1 MKAQL
6 LVFLVKICPSLIE
19 TRTGRK
25 LQTDGGQVDRRA
37 PGSSPEWQPSSS
49 SSPTRLPLTY
59 TSTAMDS
66 DERQTRDDASK
77 AVGVPTVPAID
88 VVPLPR
94 KVDDSHRRMSSQDI
108 DPYVPSDLYYS
119 PNTDPSNKYSK
130 YNRLRTLSM
139 AAPKAAHSMRS
150 YFSPSPVNSDDS
162 ASKSTNTPK
171 KSISPIG
178 KISNNSKSPPIHSG
192 QNMTEANS
200 DTFFDR
206 FLQNCKIS
214 SGITTPVI
222 SSDSDDE
229 YDDSDSGS
237 TIDDDK
243 IEQKEIKKFKQKNKY
258 FMSGLT
264 ENPDLERSH
273 STGSLVIESEFVST
287 NDLVKQSGEL
297 ENHHPASKENQEIPF
312 PKSSPLDSK
321 DSKFQ
326 KDLRS
331 LSPSPSTPTIRRRAS
346 ADLSSSRAN
355 SKRFFISDID
365 ATLEELLRNEDTD
378 HNCQITIEDT
388 GPKVLKLGTANS
400 GGFKQYDIRGT
411 YMLSNLLQEL
421 TIAKRFGR
429 QQMIL
434 DEARLN
440 ENPVSRLY
448 RLITTSFWKNLTRQV
463 NEDTI
468 MDMAKDT
475 KIDSEGAKY
484 PRIYVPYNEDE
495 QFYYYKKIAEKQKHF
510 NLQVEKLPKE
520 ITASYVKSIN
530 DYPGLLALAMRKK
543 SDKYGDLEGFPYI
556 VPGGR
561 FNEQYGWDS
570 YFETLGLLACDKLE
584 PCIGMCENFIFEINN
599 YGKILN
605 ANRSYYL
612 CRSQP
617 PFLTDMTLQVFNYIR
632 KTQHRED
639 IDFLKRATMAAIKE
653 YKEVWMSPPRLDPE
667 SGLSTYHADGEGIP
681 PETEP
686 SHFDTVL
693 EPFCKKYKLSF
704 KEFRDKYNN
713 GEIKEPILDDY
724 FMHDRAVRESGH
736 DTTYRLEGICA
747 NLATVDL
754 NCLLYKYEIDIAFII
769 KAYFHNHF
777 EYNGEIYTSDD
788 WIKLSEKRGGL
799 IEKFMWNEKE
809 SLYFDYNI
817 KSKRQSTYESVTAFY
832 VLWAGV
838 CSPDRA
844 RLMVEKS
851 LHKFEAFGGLV
862 SGTERSRGELGVSKP
877 SRQWDYPFAW
887 APHQILAWEGLK
899 KYNMGNIAQRLS
911 YRWCYLMT
919 LAFVDFNGIV
929 VEKYDATSER
939 QPHKVEAEY
948 GNQGSG
954 FKGVATEGFGWVN
967 ASYLLGL
974 QNLDTLSRRALG
986 MVTSPTDFF
995 AKMNPA
1001 EKAKYGLV

>member
-1 MKAQL
+1 MDGMEWNGTSPLRLFFPDHFHART
-6 LVFLVKICPSLIE
+6 LVAMSSQNNQSMADNSPSVQNTPE
-19 TRTGRK
+19 
-25 LQTDGGQVDRRA
+25 VDIVA
-37 PGSSPEWQPSSS
+37 
-49 SSPTRLPLTY
+49 
-59 TSTAMDS
+59 
-66 DERQTRDDASK
+66 
-77 AVGVPTVPAID
+77 
-88 VVPLPR
+88 PLP
-94 KVDDSHRRMSSQDI
+94 KKAENSHRRMSSQDI

-119 PNTDPSNKYSK
+119 PSTDPSNKESK
-130 YNRLRTLSM
+130 YRRLRTLSM
-139 AAPKAAHSMRS
+139 AAPKAAHSHSMRS
-150 YFSPSPVNSDDS
+150 YLSPSPVKSDDGTPGS
-162 ASKSTNTPK
+162 TDMSNKSVSTSGETSSNFKNHILSIETNPD
-171 KSISPIG
+171 S
-178 KISNNSKSPPIHSG
+178 
-192 QNMTEANS
+192 
-200 DTFFDR
+200 FFER
-206 FLQNCKIS
+206 FLQNSKLS
-214 SGITTPVI
+214 SGINTPI
-222 SSDSDDE
+222 ISDSDDDE
-229 YDDSDSGS
+229 DEEEGEGEENDSASFS

-243 IEQKEIKKFKQKNKY
+243 TEQKEIRKLKEKEKNKY
-258 FMSGLT
+258 FLAGLT
-264 ENPDLERSH
+264 ENPDVERSH
-273 STGSLVIESEFVST
+273 STGSLVVESEFVST
-287 NDLVKQSGEL
+287 NDLVREAEVKPKK
-297 ENHHPASKENQEIPF
+297 NHSKEHEVVPF
-312 PKSSPLDSK
+312 PTSSPIDSK
-321 DSKFQ
+321 DSKLQ
-326 KDLRS
+326 RDLRA

-346 ADLSSSRAN
+346 ADLATSRSN

-463 NEDTI
+463 NEETI
-468 MDMAKDT
+468 IDMAKDT
-475 KIDSEGAKY
+475 KIDSDGAKY
-484 PRIYVPYNEDE
+484 PRIYIPYNEDE
-495 QFYYYKKIAEKQKHF
+495 QYYYYKKIAEKKKHF

-520 ITASYVKSIN
+520 ITANYVKSIN
-530 DYPGLLALAMRKK
+530 DYPGLLALAMRRK
-543 SDKYGDLEGFPYI
+543 SDTYGDLEGFPYI

-584 PCIGMCENFIFEINN
+584 PCIGMCENFIFEINH

-632 KTQHRED
+632 KTQFRED
-639 IDFLKRATMAAIKE
+639 LDFLKRATMAAIKE
-653 YKEVWMSPPRLDPE
+653 YKEVWMSSPRLDLE
-667 SGLSTYHADGEGIP
+667 SGLSTFHADGEGIP

-713 GEIKEPILDDY
+713 GEINEPILDDY

-754 NCLLYKYEIDIAFII
+754 NCLLYKYETDIAFII
-769 KAYFHNHF
+769 KAYFKDHF
-777 EYNGEIYTSDD
+777 DYNGEVYTSQD
-788 WIKLSEKRGGL
+788 WVKLSEKRGAL
-799 IEKFMWNEKE
+799 IEKYMWNEKE

-877 SRQWDYPFAW
+877 SRQWDYPYAW
-887 APHQILAWEGLK
+887 APHQMLAWEGLK
-899 KYNMGNIAQRLS
+899 RYNMGNIAQRLS

-967 ASYLLGL
+967 ASYLVGL

-995 AKMNPA
+995 AKMNPS
-1001 EKAKYGLV
+1001 ERAKYGLV